1 MAGTHAEE
9 LNFIASLTDQFTGPA
24 GKVLSQF
31 DKLTNKAAGG
41 FRKAR
46 DGATG
51 VAAAGLLM
59 FGALQPAVAM
69 ERQLGEVKSL
79 GVMDSSLQQL
89 KQTSLEFSMEFG
101 GNANEFVASAYDI
114 QSSIAGLNSAELSG
128 FTNQSNILAKATKSD
143 AGTITDY
150 VGTMFG
156 IFENNALQMGKGEWI
171 DQLTGKTAAAV
182 QMFKTTGSEMA
193 GAFGSLGAQGQ
204 SLGIN
209 LSEQIAVMGQ
219 LQSTMSGSEAGTKY
233 KAFLAGV
240 GKAQESLGLSFTD
253 SQGKML
259 PMLDILDAI
268 KGKFGDTLTVA
279 ESDALSKAFGGGE
292 ALGVITQLMGG
303 TDALA
308 GNIKT
313 LRNQSDN
320 TKAVLMAQAQVDPWQ
335 RAKAGIDA
343 LRISIGSTLLPV
355 INPLINGFTKI
366 TQKLQRWS
374 QMFPNIT
381 KFIGFIS
388 LAVLGM
394 AGVMGMLT
402 IVSGLA
408 TAAGAGFT
416 LMMAFMGAVFAIL
429 TSPIGLLI
437 AGFGLL
443 VWFWDDLKSSFG
455 DTDWF
460 KTIEGVLVG
469 LMAVVNKVI
478 DGFKELYSFDFSS
491 LSLDGIKGF
500 VLDSVGLGDAEPK
513 KVVNSYGSVS
523 DDDAPDISAFLNGP
537 TIVEFNKR
545 NKESL
550 FSNRG
555 QTIEKVEINTSQ
567 PVNGSSLEG
576 LIGMGA

>member
-460 KTIEGVLVG
+460 RTIEGVLVG

-523 DDDAPDISAFLNGP
+523 DDDTPDISAFLNGP

>member
-1 MAGTHAEE
+1 MASTHAEE
-9 LNFIASLTDQFTGPA
+9 LNFIAKLTDQFTGPA
-24 GKVLSQF
+24 GKVLGQF

-79 GVMDSSLQQL
+79 GVMDDSLQQL
-89 KQTSLEFSMEFG
+89 KQTSLEFAMEFG
-101 GNANEFVASAYDI
+101 GNANDFVGSAYDI
-114 QSSIAGLNSAELSG
+114 QSSIAGLNSTELSG

-143 AGTITDY
+143 AATITDY
-150 VGTMFG
+150 VGTMYG
-156 IFENNALQMGKGEWI
+156 IFENNAVQMGKGKWI

-182 QMFKTTGSEMA
+182 QMFKTTGSGMA
-193 GAFGSLGAQGQ
+193 DAFGSLGAQGK
-204 SLGIN
+204 SLGID
-209 LSEQIAVMGQ
+209 LTEQMAVMGQ
-219 LQSTMSGSEAGTKY
+219 LQSMMTGSVAGTKY
-233 KAFLAGV
+233 RAFLAGAA
-240 GKAQESLGLSFTD
+240 KAQEKLGLSFTD
-253 SQGKML
+253 SQGKIL
-259 PMLDILDAI
+259 PMLEILDAI
-268 KGKFGDTLTVA
+268 KGKFGEDLTLEQSKTI
-279 ESDALSKAFGGGE
+279 SDAFGGGE
-292 ALGVITQLMGG
+292 ALGVITGLIGN
-303 TDALA
+303 TDKLA

-313 LRNQSDN
+313 LGAESDN

-366 TQKLQRWS
+366 TQKLQRWTTL
-374 QMFPNIT
+374 FPNIT
-381 KFIGFIS
+381 KLIGFIS

-408 TAAGAGFT
+408 TAAGAGFS
-416 LMMAFMGAVFAIL
+416 LMMVFMGAVFAIL

-437 AGFGLL
+437 AGIVWL
-443 VWFWDDLKSSFG
+443 VYWWDDLKASFG
-455 DTDWF
+455 DTAWF
-460 KTIEGVLVG
+460 QGIETVLVN
-469 LMAVVNKVI
+469 LSAMLTNII
-478 DGFKELYSFDFSS
+478 DGFKEILGFDWGSLSFD
-491 LSLDGIKGF
+491 GVGGF
-500 VLDSVGLGDAEPK
+500 VKDLVGFGGSDEPK
-513 KVVNSYGSVS
+513 KIQNSYGALS
-523 DDDAPDISAFLNGP
+523 DDAPDVSGFLGAPSA
-537 TIVEFNKR
+537 VEFNKS

-550 FSNRG
+550 FASSG
-555 QTIEKVEINTSQ
+555 QKIGKVEIHTSQ
-567 PVNGSSLEG
+567 AVNGSSLEG